1 MKTTTRRDL
10 VKGLAFGALIVGFDP
25 SNRSWVTSAEAGSAA
40 KLDHLPHLDGV
51 LRRDDEAL
59 TAASEDYGRFIH
71 RKPVAVLEPGSVQD
85 IAKVVRFANKHD
97 LRIAV
102 RGHGHSIYGQSLVEG
117 GIVIAM
123 STLAKAKN
131 LPGARVLA
139 DAGCGVGHGT
149 AGDAEARSDAEGHS

>member
-71 RKPVAVLEPGSVQD
+71 RKPVAR
-85 IAKVVRFANKHD
+85 ARTW
-97 LRIAV
+97 LRA
-102 RGHGHSIYGQSLVEG
+102 GHSEG
-117 GIVIAM
+117 RA
-123 STLAKAKN
+123 LREQA
-131 LPGARVLA
+131 
-139 DAGCGVGHGT
+139 
-149 AGDAEARSDAEGHS
+149 